1 MAPEPEGSDGGASR
15 PVPEERGSGRHLVLV
30 GLMGAGKT
38 TVGRRL
44 AQRMGRPFVDT
55 DELVE
60 TLTGRSVSEIFATDG
75 EGAFRDLERGAVA
88 DACAAPDPIVIACGG
103 GAVLDA
109 TNRAALRAAGFVVW
123 LQAATERLAARVGGG
138 DDRPLLHGGAARAQL
153 ERLAAL
159 RSDLYEAV
167 ADVVVSTDER
177 DIEQVTDAVLREV
190 DRCAA

>member
-1 MAPEPEGSDGGASR
+1 MVPGPEGSGGGASR
-15 PVPEERGSGRHLVLV
+15 PAREQRGSRRHLVLV

-44 AQRMGRPFVDT
+44 AERMDRPFVDT

-60 TLTGRSVSEIFATDG
+60 ALTGRSVSEIFTTDG

-138 DDRPLLHGGAARAQL
+138 EDRPLLRGGAARARL

-167 ADVVVSTDER
+167 ADVAVPTDER
-177 DIEQVTDAVLREV
+177 DVEQVVDAVLLEV